1 MEVFFMGKIYTS
13 VQQLVGNTPILELTH
28 IEKELNLKAKIFA
41 KLEYLNPAG
50 SIKDRIAKA
59 MIEAAEAEGELKQGS
74 VIIEPTS
81 GNTGIALA
89 GVGTAKG
96 YRVIIVMPD
105 TMSLERRKLIKA
117 YGAELVLTSGVK
129 GIQGAIAKAKELAEE
144 IPHSFIPAQFEN
156 RVNTQI
162 NMETTGPEIYE
173 DMDGNID
180 IFVAAIGTGGTIMG
194 VGKYLKSKNLHTQ
207 IIGVEPAASA
217 ILSGGSVGEHK
228 IEGIG
233 PEFVPELLNTLIY
246 DEIIPVENDEAFE
259 MSRYIGKKE
268 GLLAGVS
275 SGAVLHAAVKLAQRD
290 ENQGKNIV
298 VIFADSADRYL
309 STPLFEE

>member
-1 MEVFFMGKIYTS
+1 MAKIFTS
-13 VQQLVGNTPILELTH
+13 AEQLVGNTPMLELTH
-28 IEKELNLKAKIFA
+28 IEKELNLEAKIFA

-59 MIEAAEAEGELKQGS
+59 MLEEAEKSGELKKGS

-89 GVGTAKG
+89 SVATAKG

-105 TMSLERRKLIKA
+105 TMSMERRKLIKA
-117 YGAELVLTSGVK
+117 YGAELVLTSGADGMK
-129 GIQGAIAKAKELAEE
+129 GAIAKAQELAKE
-144 IPHSFIPAQFEN
+144 IPDSFIPAQFEN

-162 NMETTGPEIYE
+162 NMETTGAEMYE

-180 IFVAAIGTGGTIMG
+180 IFVSAIGTGGTIMG
-194 VGKYLKSKNLHTQ
+194 VGKYLKSKKLHTK

-246 DEIIPVENDEAFE
+246 DEMIPVENEEAFE
-259 MSRYIGKKE
+259 MVRFIGKKE
-268 GLLAGVS
+268 GILVGIS
-275 SGAVLHAAVKLAQRD
+275 SGAVLHAAVKLAKRE

-298 VIFADSADRYL
+298 VIFADSGDRYL

>member
-1 MEVFFMGKIYTS
+1 MAKIFTS
-13 VQQLVGNTPILELTH
+13 AEQLVGNTPMLELTN
-28 IEKELNLKAKIFA
+28 IEKELNLEAKIFA

-59 MIEAAEAEGELKQGS
+59 MLEEAEKSGELKKGS

-89 GVGTAKG
+89 SVATAKG

-105 TMSLERRKLIKA
+105 TMSMERRKLIKA
-117 YGAELVLTSGVK
+117 YGAELVLTSGADGMK
-129 GIQGAIAKAKELAEE
+129 GAIAKAQELAKE
-144 IPHSFIPAQFEN
+144 IPDSFIPAQFEN

-162 NMETTGPEIYE
+162 NMETTGAEMYE

-180 IFVAAIGTGGTIMG
+180 IFVSAIGTGGTIMG
-194 VGKYLKSKNLHTQ
+194 VGKYLKSKKLHTK

-246 DEIIPVENDEAFE
+246 DEMIPVENEEAFE
-259 MSRYIGKKE
+259 MARFIGKKE
-268 GLLAGVS
+268 GILVGIS
-275 SGAVLHAAVKLAQRD
+275 SGAVLHAAVKLAKRE

-298 VIFADSADRYL
+298 VIFADSGDRYL